1 MFMMSSAAK
10 LIIATH
16 ILSNILR
23 SKGTHAAKFGHL
35 IKYSVRNI
43 FVEKL
48 VLNHYVKNQN

>member
-1 MFMMSSAAK
+1 MMSSAAK